1 MDEELG
7 MAILDAYG
15 ADLNDIDITA
25 YQMLDDFFNDEFSD
39 FRECGDSEW

>member
-25 YQMLDDFFNDEFSD
+25 YQMLDDFFSDEFSD
-39 FRECGDSEW
+39 FHERSDSEW